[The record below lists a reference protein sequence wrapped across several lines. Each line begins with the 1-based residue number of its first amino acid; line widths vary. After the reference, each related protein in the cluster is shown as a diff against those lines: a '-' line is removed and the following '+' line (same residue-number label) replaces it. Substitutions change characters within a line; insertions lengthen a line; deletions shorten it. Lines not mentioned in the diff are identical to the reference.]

1 MRTMTLPDQAAEAV
15 SRAQVPLRM
24 SVEAISFSAHADFDQ
39 TSAFVEALDPPH
51 VVLVHGEAG
60 EMGRLRALEQQ
71 AAAKDAPRA
80 LYTPKVAQPVHI
92 THRAQR
98 TAKASICLKWPRSF
112 RTALLDL
119 QVLLYHT
126 FFAARFSARAPC
138 MRNCYGHC
146 YH

>member
-1 MRTMTLPDQAAEAV
+1 
-15 SRAQVPLRM
+15 M

-39 TSAFVEALDPPH
+39 TSAFVEALDPRH

-60 EMGRLRALEQQ
+60 EMARLRRALEQQ
-71 AAAKDAPRA
+71 AAAKDAQRA

-112 RTALLDL
+112 RTALLYL
-119 QVLLYHT
+119 QDSPL
-126 FFAARFSARAPC
+126 
-138 MRNCYGHC
+138 
-146 YH
+146 

>member
-1 MRTMTLPDQAAEAV
+1 
-15 SRAQVPLRM
+15 M

-39 TSAFVEALDPPH
+39 TSAFVEALDPRH

-60 EMGRLRALEQQ
+60 EMARLRRALEQQ
-71 AAAKDAPRA
+71 AAAKDAQRA

-112 RTALLDL
+112 RTALLYL
-119 QVLLYHT
+119 QDSPVNQHI
-126 FFAARFSARAPC
+126 FCCSI
-138 MRNCYGHC
+138 
-146 YH
+146 